1 MNSITNKNTYQ
12 LESRPYE
19 SDNLFNLKRD
29 LSRSPIQERSSQSPI
44 ILCEIGDRRNPSSHR
59 HRYLF
64 YPSASRLSPYSDNN
78 TISNF
83 NLASQ
88 SYRGLNNNLYLE
100 QEVNRLRDEN
110 RLLKEDYQKR
120 YNAYYNSNNN
130 YGDRPNSRSGNNNY
144 QNRKV
149 RNEPLQR
156 NKTYN
161 DIMTNLMNEEE
172 RKIRGPLGY
181 YNYKDNDEYN
191 RIANNQ
197 KNLYN
202 NNNNNPNDYYSSD
215 QVQNINNNPQNRNG
229 SFDNRNQ
236 NNNMEVDSRSNINR
250 NPYYNENSKNNGY
263 NENNNIYSN
272 RGNNNRSTNFSGNNN
287 SNNNLRGNQSYNERN
302 DIYSKNNTGFSNN
315 NNNIIN
321 SNNNTN
327 DNLRRNFNYNDRND
341 IYPNDNINNNRKS
354 NYDNNNYNNI
364 GNSNN
369 RNSNYDNNYNN
380 NNNRNNNNENNFNSN
395 FNRNGNNDN
404 NFNNS
409 NNKNKI
415 FYVDNNNI
423 YSEDINNN
431 EKKYSNDNNNFPNSN
446 SNTKR
451 DTNINTGSLNNN
463 NNLYSTN
470 NERTGSNFGFSS
482 YGNQFSRSGNFNRD
496 NPDNQNLESIIY
508 SNSNNPNQRG
518 NNTFEEERKGRSSM
532 PNNIIDNLS
541 LSESRERGGF
551 SATDENMENKHNFSS
566 GDNQNPNFKSQDDKD
581 FNRVNNNNLQN
592 LRNGTNNTNSNQ
604 NQKGDNN
611 NLTNNNN
618 IINNEDDDNTNN
630 QENDNN
636 DLVKTGEQ
644 PKVEY
649 NILVDD
655 KKKEILNEE
664 GKPFIGE
671 VAQEVNIEGDN
682 IKVKKKDGK
691 SLKLSMLRNL
701 EGGVLTDDNGN
712 PLMGEGNIYFVKDGK
727 IITLPDSKQFVEGD
741 LTIPVSMQKAKFDP
755 TSSVINNIKYSYIIP
770 NENNNDPRNPQQ
782 FAYYSMYGGA
792 GTGEYK
798 RRNITKKLR
807 MIPKGDGDAKSPIP
821 RKKRKKSK
829 KKVSLYH

>member
-1 MNSITNKNTYQ
+1 
-12 LESRPYE
+12 
-19 SDNLFNLKRD
+19 
-29 LSRSPIQERSSQSPI
+29 
-44 ILCEIGDRRNPSSHR
+44 
-59 HRYLF
+59 
-64 YPSASRLSPYSDNN
+64 
-78 TISNF
+78 
-83 NLASQ
+83 
-88 SYRGLNNNLYLE
+88 LNNNLNLE
-100 QEVNRLRDEN
+100 EEINRLRDEN
-110 RLLKEDYQKR
+110 RLIKEEYHKR
-120 YNAYYNSNNN
+120 YNEYFDGNNN
-130 YGDRPNSRSGNNNY
+130 YSNRPNSRSGNNNY
-144 QNRKV
+144 QQRRAK
-149 RNEPLQR
+149 NEPLQR
-156 NKTYN
+156 SKTDN
-161 DIMTNLMNEEE
+161 DLMTNLMNEEE

-181 YNYKDNDEYN
+181 YNYKENEEYN
-191 RIANNQ
+191 RIANSQ

-229 SFDNRNQ
+229 PFDNRNQ

-250 NPYYNENSKNNGY
+250 NPNYNENSKNNGY

-287 SNNNLRGNQSYNERN
+287 SNNNLRRNQSYNERN

-315 NNNIIN
+315 NNIIN

-327 DNLRRNFNYNDRND
+327 GNLRRNFSYNDRND

-380 NNNRNNNNENNFNSN
+380 NNNRNNINENNFNSN

-541 LSESRERGGF
+541 LNESRERGGF
-551 SATDENMENKHNFSS
+551 SVTDENMENKHKFST

-592 LRNGTNNTNSNQ
+592 LRNGTNNTNS

-712 PLMGEGNIYFVKDGK
+712 PLMGEGNLYFVKDGK

>member
-19 SDNLFNLKRD
+19 SDKLFNLKND
-29 LSRSPIQERSSQSPI
+29 LLRSPIQERSSQSPI
-44 ILCEIGDRRNPSSHR
+44 ILCEIGDNRNSRTHR

-78 TISNF
+78 SVSNF
-83 NLASQ
+83 NISSQ
-88 SYRGLNNNLYLE
+88 SYRGLNNNLNLE
-100 QEVNRLRDEN
+100 EEINRLRDEN
-110 RLLKEDYQKR
+110 RLIKEEYHKR
-120 YNAYYNSNNN
+120 YNEYFDGNNN
-130 YGDRPNSRSGNNNY
+130 YSNRPNSRSGNNNY
-144 QNRKV
+144 QQRRAK
-149 RNEPLQR
+149 NEPLQR
-156 NKTYN
+156 SKTDN
-161 DIMTNLMNEEE
+161 DLMTNLMNEEE

-181 YNYKDNDEYN
+181 YNYKENEEYN
-191 RIANNQ
+191 RIANSQ

-229 SFDNRNQ
+229 PFDNRNQ

-250 NPYYNENSKNNGY
+250 NPNYNENSKNNVY

-287 SNNNLRGNQSYNERN
+287 SNNNLRRNQSYNERN

-315 NNNIIN
+315 NNIIN

-327 DNLRRNFNYNDRND
+327 GNLRRNFSYNDRND

-380 NNNRNNNNENNFNSN
+380 NNNRNNINENNYNNS
-395 FNRNGNNDN
+395 FNRNTNNDN

-496 NPDNQNLESIIY
+496 NPDNQNLESIIC

-541 LSESRERGGF
+541 LNESRERGGF
-551 SATDENMENKHNFSS
+551 SVTDENMENKHKFST

-581 FNRVNNNNLQN
+581 FNRVNNNNLKN

-712 PLMGEGNIYFVKDGK
+712 PLMGEGNLYFVKDGK